1 MHSRKH
7 AQKTHK
13 THMPEACT
21 CKPAQTIDADM
32 KRELRLL
39 RLRGAYDTK
48 RFYKSFD
55 STK

>member
-1 MHSRKH
+1 LLAIACIQASISLSLSH
-7 AQKTHK
+7 TH
-13 THMPEACT
+13 THT
-21 CKPAQTIDADM
+21 HTQTIDADM

>member
-1 MHSRKH
+1 
-7 AQKTHK
+7 
-13 THMPEACT
+13 
-21 CKPAQTIDADM
+21 M

-55 STK
+55 NTK

>member
-1 MHSRKH
+1 MLAIACIQASISLSLSH
-7 AQKTHK
+7 TH
-13 THMPEACT
+13 THT
-21 CKPAQTIDADM
+21 HTQTIDADM